1 MADLNDFDK
10 VRHDVS
16 AEEFDLRELVFELHR
31 CHRLDVGGRERHF
44 NTQPLEDAQHGD
56 QALGQVCDL
65 VAVLLEQFHA
75 FGDRLSVRLRYW
87 NRLEDGEAVLDLV
100 NTLQRL
106 GRRF

>member
-1 MADLNDFDK
+1 MADLNDFDEM
-10 VRHDVS
+10 RYDVS

-31 CHRLDVGGRERHF
+31 CDRLDVGGRERHF

-56 QALGQVCDL
+56 QTLGQVCDL
-65 VAVLLEQFHA
+65 VPVLLEQLHA
-75 FGDRLSVRLRYW
+75 FGDRLSVWFRCW
-87 NRLEDGEAVLDLV
+87 NSLEDGEAVLDLV